1 MRLQYAAEVRPRRF
15 CAWAHNRRLDRRS
28 PRHMPVPR
36 PDRPSGPSNTKESLL
51 LPELD
56 DVALVLRCVYLAIRV
71 VDLLRRMRTT
81 PPPEKRS

>member
-1 MRLQYAAEVRPRRF
+1 
-15 CAWAHNRRLDRRS
+15 
-28 PRHMPVPR
+28 MPVPR

>member
-1 MRLQYAAEVRPRRF
+1 
-15 CAWAHNRRLDRRS
+15 
-28 PRHMPVPR
+28 
-36 PDRPSGPSNTKESLL
+36 